1 MDGIHCVAFL
11 GAHKGQ
17 RLRAVVGELLF
28 YYKGGR
34 NIIALIHVAV
44 GDEAVHLGPQ
54 GQRFYQR
61 GHNYMKHGVGQI
73 GLAFVL
79 LGDIGIDGRKVD
91 ALGDVGFVI
100 AAIGINQGRDIVHG
114 IQLAHEPPVLAI
126 SKPPFVLLG
135 QCHFLLGERAD
146 IENAAPYA
154 AQDSIL
160 SLIVNNFNTIAVD
173 LQLRIEMI
181 AAKIQCVRAFLR
193 ICQNRGGQGI
203 KMKRV

>member
-1 MDGIHCVAFL
+1 M
-11 GAHKGQ
+11 KST
-17 RLRAVVGELLF
+17 
-28 YYKGGR
+28 
-34 NIIALIHVAV
+34 LI
-44 GDEAVHLGPQ
+44 
-54 GQRFYQR
+54 
-61 GHNYMKHGVGQI
+61 
-73 GLAFVL
+73 FVL
-79 LGDIGIDGRKVD
+79 LTMWTSPELKAQTDAPNDSVQLDEVVVRGARVVNRTDGK
-91 ALGDVGFVI
+91 LIFPSEEI
-100 AAIGINQGRDIVHG
+100 A
-114 IQLAHEPPVLAI
+114 
-126 SKPPFVLLG
+126 
-135 QCHFLLGERAD
+135 HFLLGERAD